1 MTRRFLFGALL
12 LAAGCSTAEQV
23 GRQVARAVPGG
34 RAVLADWDRYSK
46 IARVL
51 VKYHDSGTLDQ
62 GDLMNV
68 LYGAGVLK
76 APPPRIP
83 GRPAP
88 KKPPAAPPFP
98 VPAYD
103 GAYRWPLAAGVVS
116 SEYGRRWGRQ
126 HHGIDIAADRGAP
139 VYAAAPGK
147 VLYAG
152 DRLRGYG
159 NVVIVRHDEQTV
171 TLYAHNDTLKVGEFQ
186 QVRANQVISTLGNTG
201 RSTGPHVHFEFRVG
215 NQSVDPRT
223 KLPQGRF

>member
-1 MTRRFLFGALL
+1 MGSVL
-12 LAAGCSTAEQV
+12 LAAGCATAEKV
-23 GRQVARAVPGG
+23 GREIVRQTPGG
-34 RAVLADWDRYSK
+34 RAVLGEWDRYAK
-46 IARVL
+46 LAHIL

-76 APPPRIP
+76 SPPPRVP
-83 GRPAP
+83 GQPAP
-88 KKPPAAPPFP
+88 KKPPKAPPFP
-98 VPAYD
+98 VPEYD

-126 HHGIDIAADRGAP
+126 HHGIDIAADLGVP

-159 NVVIVRHDEQTV
+159 NVVIIRHDENTV
-171 TLYAHNDTLKVGEFQ
+171 TLYAHNKELKVKELE
-186 QVRANQVISTLGNTG
+186 QVRANQVIALLGNTG
-201 RSTGPHVHFEFRVG
+201 RSTGPHTHFEFRVG
-215 NQSVDPRT
+215 NASVDPRT
-223 KLPQGRF
+223 KLPKGRF